1 MKIKDLDKYT
11 NAEKIL
17 LAQEL
22 WESVSKEKLEL
33 SDAMKQELDRRIS
46 LVEENKTDFYT
57 WEDVKNTLKKIEM
70 HKLVFSKEALLDIEQ
85 IAIWY
90 EEQREGLSFDFE
102 LCLEE
107 SVSQIFEIPNFFR
120 LDIKT

>member
-17 LAQEL
+17 LAEEL

-46 LVEENKTDFYT
+46 LVEENKTEFYT
-57 WEDVKNTLKKIEM
+57 WEDVKNTLKK
-70 HKLVFSKEALLDIEQ
+70 SRNA
-85 IAIWY
+85 
-90 EEQREGLSFDFE
+90 
-102 LCLEE
+102 
-107 SVSQIFEIPNFFR
+107 
-120 LDIKT
+120 

>member
-17 LAQEL
+17 LAEEL

-46 LVEENKTDFYT
+46 LVEEDKTEFYT
-57 WEDVKNTLKKIEM
+57 WEDVKNTLKKNRN
-70 HKLVFSKEALLDIEQ
+70 A
-85 IAIWY
+85 
-90 EEQREGLSFDFE
+90 
-102 LCLEE
+102 
-107 SVSQIFEIPNFFR
+107 
-120 LDIKT
+120 

>member
-17 LAQEL
+17 LAEEL

-46 LVEENKTDFYT
+46 LVEEEKTEFYT
-57 WEDVKNTLKKIEM
+57 WEDVKNTLKK
-70 HKLVFSKEALLDIEQ
+70 SRNA
-85 IAIWY
+85 
-90 EEQREGLSFDFE
+90 
-102 LCLEE
+102 
-107 SVSQIFEIPNFFR
+107 
-120 LDIKT
+120 